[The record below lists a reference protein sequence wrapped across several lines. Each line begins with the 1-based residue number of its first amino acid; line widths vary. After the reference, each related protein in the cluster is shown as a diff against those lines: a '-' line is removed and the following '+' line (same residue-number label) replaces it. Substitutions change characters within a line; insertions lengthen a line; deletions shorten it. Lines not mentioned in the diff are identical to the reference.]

1 MTGAYVLKG
10 GRWPQMVSVLLV
22 DDHDLVRT
30 GIRRLLEDTE
40 GIRVVAEARSGEEA
54 VAMVQSAKP
63 DVVLMDVNMP
73 GMGGL
78 EATRK
83 LLRLDPTL
91 KIIVVSV
98 HTDGLVPKRIL
109 EAGAVGYLTKG
120 CSAEEVILALRTVQ
134 RGQRYIS
141 REVAQSLALD
151 TVGPG
156 GSGLESLSQ
165 RELQVLLMVTQGHSV
180 QEISE
185 SLFLS
190 PKTVSTY
197 RSRIFKKLDVHSDV
211 ELTHLALKHGIIES
225 GTTEVG
231 LVP

>member
-1 MTGAYVLKG
+1 MCPGAIEEG
-10 GRWPQMVSVLLV
+10 ICFQMIRVLLV

-40 GIRVVAEARSGEEA
+40 GIEVVGEARSGEEA
-54 VAMVQSAKP
+54 ITVAQTTCP
-63 DVVLMDVNMP
+63 EVVLMDVNMP

-83 LLRLDPTL
+83 LLRQNPAL

-98 HTDGLVPKRIL
+98 HVDGLVPKRLL

-120 CSAEEVILALRTVQ
+120 CSAEEVVLAVRTVQ

-141 REVAQSLALD
+141 RDVAQILALGTLAGGPSAMD
-151 TVGPG
+151 T
-156 GSGLESLSQ
+156 LSE
-165 RELQVLLMVTQGHSV
+165 REMQVLLKITQGRSI
-180 QEISE
+180 QEIADV
-185 SLFLS
+185 LFLS

-197 RSRIFKKLDVHSDV
+197 RSRILKKLGAHSDV
-211 ELTHLALKHGIIES
+211 ELTHLALRHGIIEP
-225 GTTEVG
+225 GAAEVDARG
-231 LVP
+231 

>member
-1 MTGAYVLKG
+1 
-10 GRWPQMVSVLLV
+10 MVRVLLV

-40 GIRVVAEARSGEEA
+40 GIKVVGEARSGEEA
-54 VAMVQSAKP
+54 ITVAQNSCP
-63 DVVLMDVNMP
+63 EVVLMDVNMP

-83 LLRLDPTL
+83 LLRQNPAL

-98 HTDGLVPKRIL
+98 HVDGLVPKRLL

-120 CSAEEVILALRTVQ
+120 CSAEEVVLAVRTVQ

-141 REVAQSLALD
+141 RDVAQILALGTLAGGPSAMD
-151 TVGPG
+151 T
-156 GSGLESLSQ
+156 LSE
-165 RELQVLLMVTQGHSV
+165 REMQVLLKITQGRSI
-180 QEISE
+180 QEIADV
-185 SLFLS
+185 LFLS

-197 RSRIFKKLDVHSDV
+197 RSRILKKLGAHSDV
-211 ELTHLALKHGIIES
+211 ELTHLALRHGIIEP
-225 GTTEVG
+225 GAAEVDARG
-231 LVP
+231 